1 MRMAIISDS
10 HGNLTA
16 LDAVL
21 ADLDADGPF
30 DAVVVGG
37 DNAYGGPFPRECID
51 RVMQRGLPAV
61 RGNTDEMIISA
72 LEGGGDSLGKW
83 VIDQLETYHV
93 DYLKMF
99 SFQYNVETGDGRRL
113 AIVHATPW
121 SIEESVLPE
130 SHDREFE
137 RMLREADA
145 DALAY
150 GHIHLQH
157 QRNLPNGVVIA
168 VGSVG
173 LPFDGD
179 QRAMYTVIEASSRS
193 WNVEFR
199 RVAYDVERAI
209 AEARN
214 SGSPNGEGFAHNLA
228 TASRPT

>member
-21 ADLDADGPF
+21 ADLDAEGPF

-37 DNAYGGPFPRECID
+37 DIAYGGPFPRECIE

-150 GHIHLQH
+150 G
-157 QRNLPNGVVIA
+157 A
-168 VGSVG
+168 
-173 LPFDGD
+173 
-179 QRAMYTVIEASSRS
+179 
-193 WNVEFR
+193 
-199 RVAYDVERAI
+199 
-209 AEARN
+209 
-214 SGSPNGEGFAHNLA
+214 GFAAWHEGERLRESFGPEWDRYLSGVRA
-228 TASRPT
+228 GRAGGFGLIVGVGMIGDGSH